1 MPRQI
6 VVIGAGLGGL
16 TSAALLAQAGHKV
29 TVLEQ
34 GDWIGG
40 KSRRIEVAGQTI
52 DTGPSLFTFPGVWE
66 TFLAKYQTLGGEV
79 PTELRFVQLPEV
91 GRYFF
96 RGDEI
101 DIPIPQDHPW
111 HEPWQRFVNEH
122 KDLAGPIT
130 TLLTSAPMD
139 PKSLPALGKLLGV
152 YGTKLSTNNYLD
164 SLKWMPEGL
173 RDLIAIHTLNAGVS
187 PDQTLPIYAS
197 MTAIMSEQGI
207 SVPLGGMNEV
217 PKMLANL
224 AASSGAKIL
233 TGQRVKAISQSKVIT
248 EHQTFPADLVVS
260 SLDASLTDSLLSGKP
275 AKIAPNRSCSGVA
288 IYAALK
294 EPLPSETV
302 THSVVM
308 PDEPAELYGALK
320 TNQAPNQTMSFVN
333 YYKPGH
339 IYSNSKATV
348 AVLLTAPA
356 DGADYDLETPW
367 VRSEL
372 DRVSNLIGLDSPIDQ
387 QFEDYRILN
396 ASYFEGFGALG
407 GALYGAKNPLW
418 RSGPF
423 HKPGYTSI
431 AKPWLY
437 RVGASVHPGGGIPA
451 VMGGAMNSIA
461 KLL

>member
-66 TFLAKYQTLGGEV
+66 TFLAKYKTLGGVV

-233 TGQRVKAISQSKVIT
+233 TGQRVKTISQSKVIT
-248 EHQTFPADLVVS
+248 EDQTFPADLVVS
-260 SLDASLTDSLLSGKP
+260 SLDASLTNSLLSGKP

-294 EPLPSETV
+294 EPLPAETV

-356 DGADYDLETPW
+356 DSADYDLETPW

-387 QFEDYRILN
+387 QFENYRILN

-418 RSGPF
+418 QSGPF

-431 AKPWLY
+431 AKPWLF

>member
-1 MPRQI
+1 MSRQI

-16 TSAALLAQAGHKV
+16 TSAALLAQAGHEV

-34 GDWIGG
+34 GEWIGG

-66 TFLAKYQTLGGEV
+66 TFLAKYKTLGGVV
-79 PTELRFVQLPEV
+79 PTELTFVQLPEV

-139 PKSLPALGKLLGV
+139 LKSLPALGKLLSV
-152 YGTKLSTNNYLD
+152 YGTKLSTNNYLN
-164 SLKWMPEGL
+164 SLNWMPEGL
-173 RDLIAIHTLNAGVS
+173 KDLIAIHTLNAGVS

-207 SVPLGGMNEV
+207 SVPEGGMNEV
-217 PKMLANL
+217 PKMLGNL
-224 AASSGAKIL
+224 AESSGAKIL
-233 TGQRVKAISQSKVIT
+233 TGQRVKSISRNSVMT
-248 EHQTFPADLVVS
+248 ESQTFVADIVVS
-260 SLDASLTDSLLSGKP
+260 SLDASLTDSLITGRPQKL
-275 AKIAPNRSCSGVA
+275 APNRSCSGVA

-294 EPLPSETV
+294 KPLPAETV

-308 PDEPAELYGALK
+308 PDDPAELYRALK
-320 TNQAPNQTMSFVN
+320 TNQAPSQTMSFVN
-333 YYKPGH
+333 YYRPGH

-356 DGADYDLETPW
+356 DSADYNLDTQW

-372 DRVSNLIGLDSPIDQ
+372 DRVSALVGLDAPIDR
-387 QFEDYRILN
+387 QFEDYQILN
-396 ASYFEGFGALG
+396 ASYFEDFGALG

-418 RSGPF
+418 QSGPF
-423 HKPGYTSI
+423 HKPGYRSI